1 MESEDP
7 GDVRSVAVTVDD
19 VLAAFEANR
28 QRDAGAVLR
37 ITPPFASRMR
47 ARLHRT
53 ADDGEV
59 APTGDPAPIHVDPK
73 RLLETAAVEAYPS
86 PDETG
91 ERLRDDPDETYTR
104 DRHREY
110 HAAAVADWREDA
122 RDAVVDSV
130 VLDTPEGPTEV
141 TVKALG

>member
-1 MESEDP
+1 MGSEEP
-7 GDVRSVAVTVDD
+7 GEIRSVAVTVDD

-37 ITPPFASRMR
+37 LTPPFASRMR

-53 ADDGEV
+53 AGDDDATPE
-59 APTGDPAPIHVDPK
+59 TDPAPIHVAPE
-73 RLLETAAVEAYPS
+73 RLLDDDAVADYPS

-91 ERLRDDPDETYTR
+91 AELRSDPGETYTR
-104 DRHREY
+104 ERHHEY
-110 HAAAVADWREDA
+110 HAAAVEAWREDA
-122 RDAVVDSV
+122 GDAVVDSV
-130 VLDTPEGPTEV
+130 VLETPTGATEV